1 MIIYIILGILITI
14 LLIFFINK
22 LVNISKKKFKFFFK
36 LFISSII
43 LVIFIFLIRLNPQF
57 IYGLPAFLLFL
68 FRWRN
73 LLIFIKRL
81 IFPNN
86 IQNNFAKNKMTRK
99 EALEILGLDEGADK
113 DQILKAY
120 HDLLKK
126 NHPDVG
132 GSVWIT
138 SQLNKAKETLLD

>member
-1 MIIYIILGILITI
+1 M
-14 LLIFFINK
+14 
-22 LVNISKKKFKFFFK
+22 
-36 LFISSII
+36 
-43 LVIFIFLIRLNPQF
+43 NPQF

-126 NHPDVG
+126 NHPDLG
-132 GSVWIT
+132 GSDWIT